1 MPESSPAWPSV
12 PPPAPEFP
20 TAPEASC
27 PSVPP
32 SRCCTRQ
39 GHSSRGPH
47 PVPYRQNLLGSHPRC
62 AKKWEIS
69 MGPLQQSWGVWGEY
83 PPHNQHSR
91 TDSPITAEGASRA
104 GPRGGTAPTT
114 TVSPP
119 RAAVGGVGGGPP
131 TQSTQ
136 PDRQPGDRKGR
147 QPARAQN

>member
-1 MPESSPAWPSV
+1 MAISAPASPRIPHRARSFLPISASQSV
-12 PPPAPEFP
+12 LHAPGALQP
-20 TAPEASC
+20 GT
-27 PSVPP
+27 P
-32 SRCCTRQ
+32 SRAVPAKSTRIR
-39 GHSSRGPH
+39 SAL
-47 PVPYRQNLLGSHPRC
+47 RQEVGNLN
-62 AKKWEIS
+62 
-69 MGPLQQSWGVWGEY
+69 GPLQQSWGVWGEY